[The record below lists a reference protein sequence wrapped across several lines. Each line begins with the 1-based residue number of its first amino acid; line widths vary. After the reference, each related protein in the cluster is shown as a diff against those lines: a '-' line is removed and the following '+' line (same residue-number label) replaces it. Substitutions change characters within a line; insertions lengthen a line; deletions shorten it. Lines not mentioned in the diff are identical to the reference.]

1 MISEVATVVQR
12 RIQGE
17 GEGEPPGKAAS
28 PEETLRLLGEL
39 RSLGMTDEQFGR
51 LHPKRGE
58 TIDRHLKYVAERKT
72 FNSGSVN
79 ERVNLR
85 LQLCSKFLRARER
98 QTSSETMQ
106 QFMDRCVDDAAREI
120 PIH

>member
-1 MISEVATVVQR
+1 MISEVATVAQQ

-17 GEGEPPGKAAS
+17 SDGEPPGKAAS
-28 PEETLRLLGEL
+28 PQETLRLLGEL
-39 RSLGMTDEQFGR
+39 KSLGMTNGQFRR
-51 LHPKRGE
+51 LHPKHGE
-58 TIDRHLKYVAERKT
+58 TIDSHLAYVAEREA

-79 ERVNLR
+79 ELVSLR
-85 LQLCSKFLRARER
+85 LQLCSKLLRARGR
-98 QTSSETMQ
+98 RTSSETMQ